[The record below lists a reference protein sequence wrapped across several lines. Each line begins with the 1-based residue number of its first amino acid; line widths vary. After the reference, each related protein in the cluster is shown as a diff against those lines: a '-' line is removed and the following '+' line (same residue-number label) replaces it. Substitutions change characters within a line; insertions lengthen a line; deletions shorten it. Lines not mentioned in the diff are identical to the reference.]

1 MMIQLI
7 LLILFLNKLK
17 NEGVFFNSPLLTATN
32 KLIYSTLDTSIRC
45 GVVGLWSYL
54 IQQGAE
60 FDVYAKNIEK
70 FIEDDFMNY
79 TNFVEDDALKNISNI
94 VGKNKTIYKELE
106 EEIKTYDKIVT
117 DNEYYSA
124 ISQFESEILDSI
136 SILKGRM
143 FNGA

>member
-1 MMIQLI
+1 
-7 LLILFLNKLK
+7 
-17 NEGVFFNSPLLTATN
+17 
-32 KLIYSTLDTSIRC
+32 
-45 GVVGLWSYL
+45 
-54 IQQGAE
+54 
-60 FDVYAKNIEK
+60 
-70 FIEDDFMNY
+70 MNY
-79 TNFVEDDALKNISNI
+79 TNFVDLRYIFAYYLIKYTKFNEDDALKNISNI